1 MGDSD
6 NAVPYQKVTL
16 NEHMQWKDFP
26 IENFIG
32 VARSSAV
39 RRETLDSRVGPVAL
53 IWNTD
58 EPLPLNVDVSMST
71 DVFIFDA
78 TGKEV

>member
-1 MGDSD
+1 MF
-6 NAVPYQKVTL
+6 AQ
-16 NEHMQWKDFP
+16 
-26 IENFIG
+26 
-32 VARSSAV
+32 SSAV
-39 RRETLDSRVGPVAL
+39 RRETLDSCVGPIAL

-78 TGKEV
+78 TGKEVRFGLPFHRRSLASTAASGSMPE